1 MSAME
6 HLPTDLDKHLYTV
19 GDYAALGETEYWSE
33 LQEGKIVVSP
43 SPTYDHGMAVSEL
56 FVQVRAQLPPN
67 LVALMDSDLD
77 LALVSED
84 QPGTVRRPDLFV
96 VDRADR
102 KRAKA
107 EGRLLRAS
115 EVLLVVETVS
125 PGSHRTDYRIKRDEY
140 ADAGIPHYWILDLDE
155 PISLLAC
162 HLTEE
167 FGYVDHGE
175 VTGKFATNEPVPFTI
190 DLTALLD

>member
-1 MSAME
+1 M
-6 HLPTDLDKHLYTV
+6 PTDLDKHLYTV

-43 SPTYDHGMAVSEL
+43 SLTYDHGMAVSEL

-67 LVALMDSDLD
+67 LITVPGIDID
-77 LALVSED
+77 LALVPED
-84 QPGTVRRPDLFV
+84 QPGTVRRPDLV
-96 VDRADR
+96 VVERADR
-102 KRAKA
+102 KRAMA

-115 EVLLVVETVS
+115 EVLLIVETVS
-125 PGSHRTDYRIKRDEY
+125 PGSRRTDYRIKRDEY

-155 PISLLAC
+155 PVSLLAC
-162 HLTEE
+162 HLTKE

-175 VTGKFATNEPVPFTI
+175 ATGKFTTNEPVPFTI

>member
-1 MSAME
+1 ME
-6 HLPTDLDKHLYTV
+6 DLPADLGIHLYTV

-43 SPTYDHGMAVSEL
+43 SPTYNHGQAVSEL
-56 FVQVRAQLPPN
+56 FVQVRAQLPSN
-67 LVALMDSDLD
+67 LIAFMDLDLD
-77 LALVSED
+77 LALVPED

-96 VDRADR
+96 VDRADV
-102 KRAKA
+102 KRANA

-125 PGSHRTDYRIKRDEY
+125 PGSRRTDYRIKRDEY
-140 ADAGIPHYWILDLDE
+140 ADAGIPNYWILDLDE

-162 HLTEE
+162 HLTKE
-167 FGYVDHGE
+167 FGYVDNGE
-175 VTGKFATNEPVPFTI
+175 ATGTFTTAEPLPLTI
-190 DLTALLD
+190 DLTTLLD